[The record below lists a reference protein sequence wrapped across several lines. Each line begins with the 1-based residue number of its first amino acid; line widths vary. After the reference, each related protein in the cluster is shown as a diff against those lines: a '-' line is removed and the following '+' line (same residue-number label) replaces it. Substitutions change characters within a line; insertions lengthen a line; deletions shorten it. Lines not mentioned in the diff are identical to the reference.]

1 MDTKPIKVKVVGM
14 QHYEGQE
21 KSKIEMVASAEI
33 TQVDGVIN
41 LVYDESALPDKE
53 GWSTLL
59 EIVSGRVYLTRKDD
73 KGNVAEKILFEKN
86 LVSRFVMDTPMGDLD
101 IYVETDKV
109 DNNIVQEGRGSL
121 IIDYRI
127 QLGNAIRGFARM
139 EITIL

>member
-1 MDTKPIKVKVVGM
+1 M

-109 DNNIVQEGRGSL
+109 DNNIVPEGRGSL
-121 IIDYRI
+121 IIDYTAWQCYKRI
-127 QLGNAIRGFARM
+127 CKDGNNHFIKNVAA
-139 EITIL
+139 

>member
-1 MDTKPIKVKVVGM
+1 M

-86 LVSRFVMDTPMGDLD
+86 LVSRFVMGTPMGDLD

-109 DNNIVQEGRGSL
+109 DNNIVPEGRGSL

>member
-1 MDTKPIKVKVVGM
+1 M

-109 DNNIVQEGRGSL
+109 DNNIVPEGRGSL

-127 QLGNAIRGFARM
+127 QFGNAIRGFARM

>member
-1 MDTKPIKVKVVGM
+1 M
-14 QHYEGQE
+14 
-21 KSKIEMVASAEI
+21 
-33 TQVDGVIN
+33 
-41 LVYDESALPDKE
+41 
-53 GWSTLL
+53 
-59 EIVSGRVYLTRKDD
+59 YLTRKDD

-109 DNNIVQEGRGSL
+109 DNNIVPEGRGSL